1 MTSVYNPGGSIAS
14 PAPTPLAAAVPAAM
28 EIRDLT
34 VGTGNYSLVQ
44 SLSLSVAPGETLC
57 LVGESGCGKSLTCM
71 SALMLL
77 TAPLSIK
84 SGSIKLF
91 GEELVGRPEY
101 ELNAMRGRD
110 AAMIFQNPMASL
122 NPVQR
127 VGRQIAESILIHS
140 GKSAQEAEAET
151 LALLE
156 HVGIPDPAR
165 NAQAYPHQLSG
176 GMCQRV
182 MIAMALAC
190 HPRLLIADEPT
201 TALDVT
207 IQAQILKLLKRLQA
221 ETGMAL
227 VFVTHDLGVVAEIA
241 DTVAVMYAGRVV
253 EQGTADDLFERPAHP
268 YTQALMRC
276 RVQGGRASAGRLES
290 IEGVVPSPRNR
301 PAGCAF
307 APRCPK
313 ARPICGTT
321 PALAPVPGTQ
331 SLAACHF
338 ASKETAQ

>member
-1 MTSVYNPGGSIAS
+1 MTSVQTSGGSFVSPFAS
-14 PAPTPLAAAVPAAM
+14 TGPQSAAM

-34 VGTGNYSLVQ
+34 IGTPNYDLVQ

-77 TAPLSIK
+77 TSPLSIR

-91 GEELVGRPEY
+91 GEELVGRPEA
-101 ELNAMRGRD
+101 ELKQMRGRD

-127 VGRQIAESILIHS
+127 VGRQIAEAILIHTEKTAS
-140 GKSAQEAEAET
+140 QAEAET
-151 LALLE
+151 LALLD
-156 HVGIPDPAR
+156 HVGIPDPER
-165 NAQAYPHQLSG
+165 NAQKYPHQLSG

-190 HPRLLIADEPT
+190 RPRLLIADEPT

-207 IQAQILKLLKRLQA
+207 IQAQILRLLKRLQA

-227 VFVTHDLGVVAEIA
+227 IFVTHDLGVVAEIA
-241 DTVAVMYAGRVV
+241 DSVAVMYAGRVV
-253 EQGTADDLFERPAHP
+253 EQGSADDIFERPAHP
-268 YTQALMRC
+268 YTQALMQC
-276 RVQGGRASAGRLES
+276 RVQGGRPSSGRLAT
-290 IEGVVPSPRNR
+290 IEGVVPSPKAR
-301 PAGCAF
+301 PPGCAF
-307 APRCPK
+307 APRCS
-313 ARPICGTT
+313 REQNICATT
-321 PALAPVPGTQ
+321 PSLLPISGTR
-331 SLAACHF
+331 SVAACHF
-338 ASKETAQ
+338 RAELSA

>member
-1 MTSVYNPGGSIAS
+1 
-14 PAPTPLAAAVPAAM
+14 M

-34 VGTGNYSLVQ
+34 VGTANHNLVQ

-77 TAPLSIK
+77 TSPLSIQ

-91 GEELVGRPEY
+91 GEELVGRPEA
-101 ELNAMRGRD
+101 ELKQMRGRD
-110 AAMIFQNPMASL
+110 AAMIFQNPVASL

-127 VGRQIAESILIHS
+127 VGHQIAEAILIHS
-140 GKSAQEAEAET
+140 GKSAAEAEAET
-151 LALLE
+151 LALLD

-165 NAQAYPHQLSG
+165 NARQYPHQLSG

-190 HPRLLIADEPT
+190 RPKLLVADEPT

-207 IQAQILKLLKRLQA
+207 IQAHILRLLKRLQA

-227 VFVTHDLGVVAEIA
+227 IFVTHDLGVVAEIA
-241 DTVAVMYAGRVV
+241 DKVAVMYAGRVV
-253 EQGTADDLFERPAHP
+253 EQGSADDLFERPAHP
-268 YTQALMRC
+268 YTQALMQC
-276 RVQGGRASAGRLES
+276 RVQGGKPNTGRLAT
-290 IEGVVPSPRNR
+290 IEGVVPSLKAR
-301 PAGCAF
+301 PPGCAF

-313 ARPICGTT
+313 AEVVCTTT
-321 PALAPVPGTQ
+321 PALLPVPGAQ
-331 SLAACHF
+331 SVVACHF
-338 ASKETAQ
+338 ASGVTA